1 MSEDL
6 QSKRARVKMIPS
18 VPSVPTLI
26 QKRLIGKVP
35 RSALCATEE
44 VFSANAVEILPSKR
58 ARVELP
64 SVPNIPTHFDVQE
77 RLIGNIPQ
85 NALCA
90 TQEVLSADSKEN
102 LQSEEVLSASV
113 KENLQSNRA
122 RVELPSLPIVPTLL
136 DVQERLMCKV
146 QILKTELPKA
156 QNAFCTIEEVLSAK
170 AKGFR
175 YTDFRRATELA
186 VLVSRMKVLSGSL
199 RSMIFTTS
207 KNPTNDK
214 AWFTVAMAVM
224 GSGAIGE
231 FIMKLITDLG
241 DREDTRDIDCSVV
254 ADVCASIHEITK
266 DIADSFQ
273 VK

>member
-1 MSEDL
+1 MSQDL

-64 SVPNIPTHFDVQE
+64 SVPSIPTHLDVQE
-77 RLIGNIPQ
+77 RLIGKIPQ

-90 TQEVLSADSKEN
+90 TQ
-102 LQSEEVLSASV
+102 EVLSASV

-214 AWFTVAMAVM
+214 AWFMVAMAVM
-224 GSGAIGE
+224 GSGALGQ
-231 FIMKLITDLG
+231 FIMTLITDLG

-254 ADVCASIHEITK
+254 VNVCASIHKITK

-273 VK
+273 VT